1 MSAQA
6 NQELICKA
14 LQAGAVDL
22 LMKPIRHNEV
32 VTMWQHV
39 WKSSCMPQGE
49 LCRSL
54 PFTSHLAACQQQW
67 HWQMCIDRYEGLNGM
82 QEAKRSFLCPNIP
95 SHQTQALLTQGC
107 SVAA

>member
-49 LCRSL
+49 PCWSL
-54 PFTSHLAACQQQW
+54 LPISPTLLPVSSAA
-67 HWQMCIDRYEGLNGM
+67 
-82 QEAKRSFLCPNIP
+82 
-95 SHQTQALLTQGC
+95 
-107 SVAA
+107 VAVADVNSEV